1 MTPPMTRPMGPMLII
16 LGGGIAV
23 GLAIPFARRDDW
35 LGWFSLAVVAI
46 VSVFFWSMYL
56 LGIIRQ
62 LLTAWRN
69 EDSGSKD

>member
-23 GLAIPFARRDDW
+23 GLAIPFA
-35 LGWFSLAVVAI
+35 LAVVAI